1 MVKVHRLCLA
11 AALGML
17 MFGWAA
23 DCYAEGNHDKML
35 QRLDAIEKMLGN
47 LEKTLNNLSL
57 EQLIGNLEPS
67 AGQVQDTDGKSAS
80 KVEGTKNFL
89 DESNL
94 VNETSA
100 KTTKTTKSS
109 KEFLIVTNWVAGS
122 SRDVI
127 DNQVIDIYYT
137 IKNMTT
143 KTISMVDGGVVF
155 RDKFGEII
163 GWSKIGKDIN
173 LSAYEEKSFGRSYI
187 KSFKQGFERLV
198 NIHKKSV
205 DVSVDIDKLMFSD
218 GEVVIF

>member
-1 MVKVHRLCLA
+1 
-11 AALGML
+11 
-17 MFGWAA
+17 
-23 DCYAEGNHDKML
+23 
-35 QRLDAIEKMLGN
+35 MLGN

-155 RDKFGEII
+155 RDKFGEIT
-163 GWSKIGKDIN
+163 DI
-173 LSAYEEKSFGRSYI
+173 SQIVF
-187 KSFKQGFERLV
+187 
-198 NIHKKSV
+198 
-205 DVSVDIDKLMFSD
+205 VS
-218 GEVVIF
+218 